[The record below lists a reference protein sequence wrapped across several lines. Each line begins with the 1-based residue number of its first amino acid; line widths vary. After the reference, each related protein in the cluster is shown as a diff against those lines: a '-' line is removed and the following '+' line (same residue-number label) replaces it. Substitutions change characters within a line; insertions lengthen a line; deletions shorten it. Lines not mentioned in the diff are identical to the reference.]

1 MVVQR
6 SISGIV
12 WYDVNGDG
20 VRSSEDILLKDV
32 KVTLIKDGTNEPAKS
47 VVTPHDVLS
56 TKSDSQGKYELTNIP
71 AGKFHLRFD
80 PAPNT
85 NWTHLTTTTQKA
97 SAASPSENS
106 SASDILEDGTMK
118 GVVINDIDFLKAEDM
133 VDTASQSLDYNNC
146 GLTGTMDTDEVSAG
160 VKVQIQGRNWL
171 STDSFTL
178 TVEPLEGAP
187 SAALPSQIIINAD
200 NQNTQVP
207 VNVYALPHDGSYKYR
222 IHQETGSIPGLI
234 YDQNVA
240 ILTITLTTDAA
251 QLHRTAK
258 AQWTDSKGIKVDTAV
273 FTNTY
278 QTRPAKPDDPGNSS
292 NSGNS
297 DSGDTGNSGN
307 TSNTGDSSNP
317 DNTDNTGNP
326 DNTDNTG
333 NPSDSGNSNNSG
345 EHDKPNPPV
354 EPSKPVESDH
364 APSKPDQTRNSQK
377 PVPGSQSSDDQAK
390 SSTNSPSLAD
400 SGSDIVIPAALAV
413 GTAVLGLA
421 LMYLLGHRRDQ
432 ETELD

>member
-1 MVVQR
+1 
-6 SISGIV
+6 
-12 WYDVNGDG
+12 
-20 VRSSEDILLKDV
+20 
-32 KVTLIKDGTNEPAKS
+32 
-47 VVTPHDVLS
+47 
-56 TKSDSQGKYELTNIP
+56 
-71 AGKFHLRFD
+71 
-80 PAPNT
+80 
-85 NWTHLTTTTQKA
+85 
-97 SAASPSENS
+97 
-106 SASDILEDGTMK
+106 MK
-118 GVVINDIDFLKAEDM
+118 GAVINDIEFQKAEDM
-133 VDTASQSLDYNNC
+133 VDTASQSLDFNNC
-146 GLTGTMDTDEVSAG
+146 GLTGTMDTNEVSAG

-178 TVEPLEGAP
+178 AVEPLRGAP
-187 SAALPSQIIINAD
+187 SAALPSQITIDAD

-207 VNVYALPHDGSYKYR
+207 VNVSALPDDGSYEYR
-222 IHQETGSIPGLI
+222 IHQETGSIPGLT
-234 YDQNVA
+234 YDQSDA
-240 ILTITLTTDAA
+240 ILTITLTTDAT

-278 QTRPAKPDDPGNSS
+278 QTQPAKPDDPGNSS
-292 NSGNS
+292 NS
-297 DSGDTGNSGN
+297 DSGNTGNPDN

-317 DNTDNTGNP
+317 DNP
-326 DNTDNTG
+326 DNSSTPD
-333 NPSDSGNSNNSG
+333 NSG

-413 GTAVLGLA
+413 GTAILGLA
-421 LMYLLGHRRDQ
+421 LMYLLRHRRDQ

>member
-1 MVVQR
+1 
-6 SISGIV
+6 
-12 WYDVNGDG
+12 
-20 VRSSEDILLKDV
+20 
-32 KVTLIKDGTNEPAKS
+32 
-47 VVTPHDVLS
+47 
-56 TKSDSQGKYELTNIP
+56 
-71 AGKFHLRFD
+71 
-80 PAPNT
+80 
-85 NWTHLTTTTQKA
+85 
-97 SAASPSENS
+97 
-106 SASDILEDGTMK
+106 
-118 GVVINDIDFLKAEDM
+118 M
-133 VDTASQSLDYNNC
+133 VDAASQSLDYNNC

-160 VKVQIQGRNWL
+160 VKVRIQGRNWL

-200 NQNTQVP
+200 NQDTQVP

-222 IHQETGSIPGLI
+222 IHQETGSIPGLT
-234 YDQNVA
+234 YDQSDA
-240 ILTITLTTDAA
+240 ILTITLTTDATE
-251 QLHRTAK
+251 LHRTAK

-278 QTRPAKPDDPGNSS
+278 QTKPAKPDDPGNS
-292 NSGNS
+292 GNS
-297 DSGDTGNSGN
+297 DSG
-307 TSNTGDSSNP
+307 NTGDSSNTSNSGNP
-317 DNTDNTGNP
+317 GNTGNP
-326 DNTDNTG
+326 G
-333 NPSDSGNSNNSG
+333 NPGNPGDSGNSNNSG

-390 SSTNSPSLAD
+390 SSSNSPSLAD

-421 LMYLLGHRRDQ
+421 LMSLLRHRRDQ